1 MDSIYIDLAKKY
13 GTPLY
18 AYNVNMIKSQIEDYL
33 KYFKSDLFDTEISY
47 ASKALSIKEI
57 IRIVKSY
64 NLSLDVVSLGECYT
78 AIETGFNPKNI
89 YFHGNNKTIEEID
102 YLLKNNVGYVVVD
115 SYDDLSNINEEAIKL
130 KKNINVLVRLN
141 LGIDAHTH
149 KYINTSY
156 IDSKFGIIYKCEE
169 FYDIMGLLTKS
180 DNLNFV
186 GFHSHIGSQI
196 FDLSAY
202 EREIDK
208 FIDVIKDYNKRLVIN
223 LGGGFGCHYTK
234 EDNPAPIGVAMK
246 RIISYMENK
255 LKENDLSIAKLMIEP
270 GRSIVCEAGSTIY
283 SIGNIK
289 KTPNRLYY
297 FVDGGMADNI
307 RPALYQAKY
316 DAFIPNQ
323 SGDEDVTIAGK
334 CCESGDILI
343 DNIKLPLAK
352 KGDIL
357 VVKSTGAYGYSM
369 ASNYNKLLK
378 PAVVFFDLENKTDKL
393 VCERESL
400 KHIID
405 GEK

>member
-1 MDSIYIDLAKKY
+1 MDNIYIDLAKKY

-18 AYNVNMIKSQIEDYL
+18 AYNLNMIKTQIENFL
-33 KYFKSDLFDTEISY
+33 KYFKSNLFDTEISY

-57 IRIVKSY
+57 IKVVKSY

-78 AIETGFNPKNI
+78 AIEAGFNPKNI

-102 YLLKNNVGYVVVD
+102 YLLKNNVGCVVVD
-115 SYDDLSNINEEAIKL
+115 SLDDLANIGMEAKKL
-130 KKNINVLVRLN
+130 KKEINVLVRLN

-156 IDSKFGIIYKCEE
+156 IDSKFGIIYKCDE
-169 FYDIMGLLTKS
+169 FYSIMDLLYKS
-180 DNLNFV
+180 ENLKFI

-196 FDLSAY
+196 FDLKAHES
-202 EREIDK
+202 EIDK
-208 FIDVIKDYNKRLVIN
+208 FIDVIKDYKEKLVIN
-223 LGGGFGCHYTK
+223 LGGGFGCRYTL
-234 EDNPAPIGVAMK
+234 EDSPAPIPVVMK
-246 RIISYMENK
+246 NIITYTENK
-255 LKENDLSIAKLMIEP
+255 LKENDLEIAKLMIEP

-283 SIGNIK
+283 TIGNIK

-316 DAFIPNQ
+316 DAFIP
-323 SGDEDVTIAGK
+323 GAEGKEEVTIAGK

-343 DNIKLPLAK
+343 DKVKLPLAK
-352 KGDIL
+352 KGDLL
-357 VVKSTGAYGYSM
+357 VVRSTGAYGYSM

-378 PAVVFFDLENKTDKL
+378 PAVVFYDLENHTDKL
-393 VCERESL
+393 VVERETL
-400 KHIID
+400 KHLLD